1 MPNDTFKSFAARID
15 KAIASFGGDELKK
28 AMEKLGTEAK
38 RDARHAAS
46 IDLGGDPKFSG
57 WLGSLDTRFDHA
69 GQGRISFH
77 PTPRSAGKWTV
88 AEYGRNTNAGPRMTG
103 PRLTKTG
110 RVSKARVKRYNG
122 RTAGKGTATEALAII
137 ERETPKRAEH
147 EIEKA
152 LKKAFG

>member
-1 MPNDTFKSFAARID
+1 MD
-15 KAIASFGGDELKK
+15 KAIASFGGAELKK
-28 AMEKLGTEAK
+28 AMDRLGMEAK
-38 RDARHAAS
+38 KDAKHAAS
-46 IDLGGDPKFSG
+46 LDLGGDPKFSG
-57 WLGSLDTRFDHA
+57 WPGSLDTRFDHA

-88 AEYGRNTNAGPRMTG
+88 AEYGRNTNAGPAMVG

-122 RTAGKGTATEALAII
+122 RTAGKGTATEAVRLI
-137 ERETPKRAEH
+137 EEETPGRVEEYIA
-147 EIEKA
+147 KA